1 MINSHKLDYIP
12 NTIISGKTQLI
23 GLIGW
28 PVSHSFSPAMHNAA
42 LAQLGLDWVYVPLPV
57 RPEEVG
63 TAVPALPTLGFRGVN
78 VTVPHKQAVMPFLHE
93 IEAGAQAIGAV
104 NTIVVVR
111 SRGAEEQGSGGAG
124 ERRSRGAGES
134 HASRQLPNYSITQL
148 PNYQL
153 HGHNSD
159 WIGFL
164 ADLQEKGV
172 AVAGRDCL
180 VLGAGGAARAVVY
193 ALVQRGARVWL
204 LARRIEQAEAVAAAI
219 GSEQVMAR
227 PLSQL
232 PVIAAGTTAPLIINS
247 TPLGMT
253 PDINNSIWPDDLPFP
268 PQAIV
273 YDLVYNPPETKL
285 MRQAQAG
292 GCQAIHGL
300 GMLIHQGAEAF
311 RLWTGQ
317 KPELR
322 VMREAVWRYIQGKA

>member
-1 MINSHKLDYIP
+1 M
-12 NTIISGKTQLI
+12 ISGKTQLI

-42 LAQLGLDWVYVPLPV
+42 LAQLGLDWAYVPLPV

-78 VTVPHKQAVMPFLHE
+78 VTVPHKQDVMPFLHE
-93 IEAGAQAIGAV
+93 IEPGAQTIGAV

-111 SRGAEEQGSGGAG
+111 SGGAG
-124 ERRSRGAGES
+124 VQGSRGAGES
-134 HASRQLPNYSITQL
+134 HASSITHHTSRQLPNYPITQL

-153 HGHNSD
+153 HGHNTD
-159 WIGFL
+159 WTGFL
-164 ADLQEKGV
+164 ADLQENGV

-180 VLGAGGAARAVVY
+180 VLGAGGSARAVAY
-193 ALVQRGARVWL
+193 GLVQQGARVWL
-204 LARRIEQAEAVAAAI
+204 LARRMEQAGAVVAAI
-219 GSEQVMAR
+219 GFERLVAR

-232 PVIAAGTTAPLIINS
+232 SAIVADTTAPLIINS

-253 PDINNSIWPDDLPFP
+253 PDTDNTIWPDDLPFP
-268 PQAIV
+268 LHAV
-273 YDLVYNPPETKL
+273 LYDLVYNPVETKL
-285 MRQAQAG
+285 MRQAQAA
-292 GCQAIHGL
+292 GCQVMNGL

-317 KPELR
+317 QPDLA
-322 VMREAVWRYIQGKA
+322 VMRQAVWRYIHGKA

>member
-1 MINSHKLDYIP
+1 MIDSHKLDYIP
-12 NTIISGKTQLI
+12 NTIISGKTQLA

-78 VTVPHKQAVMPFLHE
+78 MTVPHKQAVMPFLHE
-93 IEAGAQAIGAV
+93 IEAGARAIGAV

-111 SRGAEEQGSGGAG
+111 SRGAEERRSGGAG
-124 ERRSRGAGES
+124 ESHVSRITH
-134 HASRQLPNYSITQL
+134 HAPR
-148 PNYQL
+148 QL
-153 HGHNSD
+153 HGHNTD

-164 ADLQEKGV
+164 ADLQENGV

-180 VLGAGGAARAVVY
+180 VLGAGGSARAVVY
-193 ALVQRGARVWL
+193 ALVQQGAQVRL
-204 LARRIEQAEAVAAAI
+204 LARRIDQAEAVVAAI
-219 GSEQVMAR
+219 GSERVVAR

-232 PVIAAGTTAPLIINS
+232 PFIAAGTTAPLIINS

-253 PDINNSIWPDDLPFP
+253 PDINKTIWPDDLPFP
-268 PQAIV
+268 LDAIL
-273 YDLVYNPPETKL
+273 YDLVYNPLETEL
-285 MRQAQAG
+285 MRQAQAA
-292 GCQAIHGL
+292 GCRVMNGL

-317 KPELR
+317 QPDLT
-322 VMREAVWRYIQGKA
+322 VMREAVWRTIHGKA